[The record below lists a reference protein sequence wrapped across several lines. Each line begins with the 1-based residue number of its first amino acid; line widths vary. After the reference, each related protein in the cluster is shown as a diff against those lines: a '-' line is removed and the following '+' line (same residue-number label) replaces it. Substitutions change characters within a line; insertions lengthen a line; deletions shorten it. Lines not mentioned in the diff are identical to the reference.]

1 MKNER
6 LQLVA
11 TILAIVF
18 AGLALVS
25 GFDRVSE
32 TRHTFTRFVP
42 EGMQVGAAKR
52 LAARALS
59 AGENSA
65 AERHALTAIA
75 HDPLDPRGLSFLG
88 AAASLQSDGDRA
100 DTVLAVAERISRRDP
115 MAQIHFFARELDRGE
130 YGAAA
135 ERLDAVLRSTRG
147 NTVTQQMLAMLERS
161 PQGRRAL
168 AERLPDSPHWAR
180 VYLADAAATS
190 DQLRNRAQILG
201 ERDDGIAS
209 LGCDATLPMISELAR
224 RNFRAAAELVAASH
238 CPAARPPGLVADPEF
253 ENFGS
258 EITEAAIGW
267 RRYRSGDLRVTRLA
281 GDEARIEVENRS
293 SVTRLVIAQPVVL
306 DAGTYVAQAKVDG
319 PGGQR
324 LIAALNCTTPSRPRP
339 IRERLDRDG
348 QRLDATGCEEAVLSL
363 WLRPGGERVV
373 IDRVTLTPAG
383 RQ

>member
-1 MKNER
+1 MMHER

-11 TILAIVF
+11 TSLAIVF

-59 AGENSA
+59 AGEYPEA
-65 AERHALTAIA
+65 GRHALTAIA

-88 AAASLQSDGDRA
+88 AAASLQGDESRA
-100 DTVLAVAERISRRDP
+100 DTVLAVAERVSRRDP

-130 YGAAA
+130 YAAAA

-147 NTVTQQMLAMLERS
+147 NTVTQEMLAMLERS

-168 AERLPDSPHWAR
+168 AERLPNSPHWAR
-180 VYLADAAATS
+180 VYLADAGAAS
-190 DQLRNRAQILG
+190 NQLRSRARILG
-201 ERDDGIAS
+201 QRDDGIAA
-209 LGCDATLPMISELAR
+209 LGCDATLPMIGELAR
-224 RNFRAAAELVAASH
+224 RNFRAEAELVAANH
-238 CPAARPPGLVADPEF
+238 CPAAQPSGLVADPEF
-253 ENFGS
+253 ENFG
-258 EITEAAIGW
+258 TESASAAIGW

-306 DAGTYVAQAKVDG
+306 AAGAYVAQAKVDG

-324 LIAALNCTTPSRPRP
+324 LIAALNCTTPTRPRP
-339 IRERLDRDG
+339 VRERLDRDG
-348 QRLDATGCEEAVLSL
+348 QRLDAPGCDEAVFSL

-373 IDRVTLTPAG
+373 IDRVTLAPTDQ
-383 RQ
+383 R